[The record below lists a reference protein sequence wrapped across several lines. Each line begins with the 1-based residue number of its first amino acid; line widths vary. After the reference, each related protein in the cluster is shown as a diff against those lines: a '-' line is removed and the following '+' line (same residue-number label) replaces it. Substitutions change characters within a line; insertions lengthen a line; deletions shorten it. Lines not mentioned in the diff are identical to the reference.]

1 MKRAILLFLIAGGIA
16 AQTAALE
23 FGINLSDTTGLNGT
37 NKTLNLSQTNTA
49 EFFFA
54 IPTGSFSSVYLS
66 GEARFSALFPL
77 KPKGKAVLIPLAQA
91 FRLKRTDWSGT
102 AALNGIGLQWAVG
115 RTSFNEYSTK
125 ILNGLFDGG
134 KINVI
139 VNHTDITFA
148 AGYTGL
154 TYKNDAKIRIDQD
167 DTEQLALKTKLL
179 APQRMFLSLSSSFN
193 ELIPSH
199 TFGIDVL
206 AQFDLLKQ
214 KTATHT
220 QYLIPYIHGKIGR
233 NVSWKYWGAVQ
244 FGQDPQFFYSLAS
257 GLSMKYF
264 NPDWLYFTVNGKL
277 DWAAGDY
284 DGTGAMRTFIPVTD
298 LKHTTV
304 ADFKYRNILTA
315 GLTASVRPVQ
325 GLFTELSY
333 LMISIPNT
341 QKQPVYTGSELSG
354 KITYSFYNDADISC
368 TGGIF
373 IPNKKVTGAYN
384 LRWLTELACT
394 FRL

>member
-102 AALNGIGLQWAVG
+102 VALNGIGLQWAVG

-284 DGTGAMRTFIPVTD
+284 DGTGLCAP
-298 LKHTTV
+298 L
-304 ADFKYRNILTA
+304 YRLPI
-315 GLTASVRPVQ
+315 
-325 GLFTELSY
+325 
-333 LMISIPNT
+333 
-341 QKQPVYTGSELSG
+341 
-354 KITYSFYNDADISC
+354 
-368 TGGIF
+368 
-373 IPNKKVTGAYN
+373 
-384 LRWLTELACT
+384 
-394 FRL
+394 